1 MKRISI
7 IVGLCL
13 VSAVALSA
21 IAASSAS
28 AVEPTLLLR
37 LTKGEFPVF
46 YALKTDGNDHFET
59 ESGLSITCLK
69 TEGDGSFETAHLGF
83 ILLEMTGCEAA
94 APFNGGMCNTVEAGS
109 KEGLVMLDDWVDHF
123 GGTRLGAGKEVPGL
137 LLLTNAKFEIECH
150 TILGIVKAA
159 VTTPG
164 TVGRLQ
170 TAGGELPK
178 VNTPLKAYNIE
189 FKGEKGIQEYK
200 EFLFPLKNNEL
211 FTYNP
216 KVKVDGGAEQPVG
229 LTSTSHIEKLENS
242 KHEPT
247 EVEIIEG

>member
-1 MKRISI
+1 MKRISNI
-7 IVGLCL
+7 LGLCL
-13 VSAVALSA
+13 IAAMAISA
-21 IAASSAS
+21 IAASGAS
-28 AVEPTLLLR
+28 AEPLLLVK

-46 YALKTDGNDHFET
+46 YALKTDGSDTFET
-59 ESGLSITCLK
+59 ESGFKITCTK

-83 ILLEMTGCEAA
+83 ILLEMNGCEAD
-94 APFNGGMCNTVEAGS
+94 APFNGGMCNTVEAS
-109 KEGLVMLDDWVDHF
+109 PKEGLVMLDDWVDHF

-150 TILGIVKAA
+150 TILGVVKAA

-178 VNTPLKAYNIE
+178 VNIPLKAYNIE
-189 FKGEKGIQEYK
+189 YKGEKGVQEYK

-211 FTYNP
+211 VTYNP
-216 KVKVDGGAEQPVG
+216 KARVEGGAEQSVG
-229 LTSTSHIEKLENS
+229 LTTTAHIEKFENS
-242 KHEPT
+242 KHEVT
-247 EVEIIEG
+247 EVEIVEG